1 MRANRLIESTIILQ
15 LILALSSCGNSKNKI
30 IQNNETYSAIIEIP
44 AGTNKK
50 FEYNYDSKSFECE
63 KINGEDRIVNYL
75 PYPGNYGYI
84 LNTYMDPKLGGDGD
98 ALDVLVIDESIAQGS
113 KVNIEPL
120 AILKLLDNGEED
132 HKIIAISRKSKINR
146 FKKGIPKSAKE
157 IISTWFCNY
166 KDKNVMKFQEWGGK
180 EQAIKEINKWKVIN

>member
-1 MRANRLIESTIILQ
+1 MRASLLIESAIILQ
-15 LILALSSCGNSKNKI
+15 LILALSSCGNSKNKA
-30 IQNNETYSAIIEIP
+30 IQNNEPYLAIIEIP

-84 LNTYMDPKLGGDGD
+84 LNTFMDPKLGGDGD
-98 ALDVLVIDESIAQGS
+98 ALDVLVIDESITQGS
-113 KVNIEPL
+113 RVNIQPL
-120 AILKLLDNGEED
+120 AILKLLDNGKED
-132 HKIIAISRKSKINR
+132 HKIIAISTKSKINR
-146 FKKGIPKSAKE
+146 FNNGIPKSAKE

-166 KDKNVMKFQEWGGK
+166 KDKNIMKFQEWGGK
-180 EQAIKEINKWKVIN
+180 EQAIKEIKKWKVIN